1 MKFNANLS
9 LANLGALLGQQLNR
23 FGLFAIFLIIAVGL
37 MVSIFML
44 NSVIA
49 RTDQANGYV
58 PTTTNIVFDE
68 KTVQKIESLKA
79 EGERTDRVETSG
91 RLLPF

>member
-9 LANLGALLGQQLNR
+9 LSNIGTLLGHQLHR

-37 MVSIFML
+37 MISIFML

-49 RTDQANGYV
+49 RTDQANGYE
-58 PTTTNIVFDE
+58 PLTTTITFDE
-68 KTVQKIESLKA
+68 STVQKIESLKA
-79 EGERTDRVETSG
+79 EGEDTDRVQTSG